1 MLNKEEVRITLW
13 QNLKILPK
21 DIGYVMRE
29 IKFRAW
35 DKKWSDLPLKE
46 EPIADIKFLTDYIFC
61 QFTGKYDINVKEI
74 YEGDI
79 VKFRRSFDDKYFVGE
94 ISYIEEHGAYFVI
107 HSGIS
112 DNQLYAF
119 DRYEVI
125 GNIFENAELLNE

>member
-1 MLNKEEVRITLW
+1 MQT
-13 QNLKILPK
+13 
-21 DIGYVMRE
+21 

-35 DKKWSDLPLKE
+35 DGEFKKWSDLPLKKY
-46 EPIADIKFLTDYIFC
+46 PIADIKFLTDYTFC
-61 QFTGKYDINVKEI
+61 QFTGKYDINGKEI

-79 VKFRRSFDDKYFVGE
+79 VRFRRSDDKFFIGE

-119 DRYEVI
+119 DKYEVL
-125 GNIFENAELLNE
+125 GNIFENPELLDE